1 MNTLLVRTSR
11 PSPTPAGAAAY
22 PYEAWTPLEKFLV
35 TWAGVH
41 WPEPLAAIWNHLDD
55 GDYVRRCFGS
65 IFRQCCRVDPTWIW
79 RVVAWAPE
87 QVLALSPFIRTVE
100 LPDFGYV
107 IPGRIGWREW
117 LRCASV
123 AGAMDGDGLTAA
135 DMPRSRGT
143 VAPAATASPP
153 RAPDSMFD
161 GVTP

>member
-11 PSPTPAGAAAY
+11 PAPTPAGAVAY
-22 PYEAWTPLEKFLV
+22 LYEAWTPLEKFLV
-35 TWAGVH
+35 TWAGAH
-41 WPEPLAAIWNHLDD
+41 WPEPLDAIWNHLDD

-79 RVVAWAPE
+79 RCVAWAPS
-87 QVLALSPFIRTVE
+87 QVLSLSPFIRTVE

-117 LRCASV
+117 LRCAAV
-123 AGAMDGDGLTAA
+123 ADGLSTQGVTAR
-135 DMPRSRGT
+135 DMLRAAAAQAPP
-143 VAPAATASPP
+143 PAAEGPTFE
-153 RAPDSMFD
+153 MFD

>member
-1 MNTLLVRTSR
+1 MNTLLVRTSK
-11 PSPTPAGAAAY
+11 PPVATKAAPH
-22 PYEAWTPLEKFLV
+22 PYASWSPLERFLV
-35 TWAGVH
+35 TWAGAN
-41 WPEPLAAIWNHLDD
+41 WPEPLDAIWNHLDD

-143 VAPAATASPP
+143 MAPAPTAPQQP
-153 RAPDSMFD
+153 VADSMFSE
-161 GVTP
+161 VTP